1 MTEVSALKIR
11 LKFKK
16 HGTIRYI
23 GHLDMMRYFQK
34 AIRRAGIDIKYSEG
48 FSPHQIMSFA
58 FPLGVGM
65 ESDAEYVDITVN
77 DTKSTKESI
86 AALNAVM
93 AEGVEITGYVQ
104 LPDNTKPAMSQVAAA
119 RYTAALKEGYTLPVS
134 EEELKQ
140 KFDAFLSQPSI
151 VITKKT
157 KKGEKQMDLKPLIFE
172 ADLDGTTFSFFVS
185 SGSNDNLNPNFILDT
200 FFEQAQIAVRPY
212 AFLYTRQEVY
222 ALDPAKDEP
231 CYMSLLDFGTQIV

>member
-1 MTEVSALKIR
+1 M
-11 LKFKK
+11 KFKK
-16 HGTIRYI
+16 HGPTRYI

-58 FPLGVGM
+58 SPLGVGV

-77 DTKSTKESI
+77 STQSTKESI
-86 AALNAVM
+86 DALNAVM

-119 RYTAALKEGYTLPVS
+119 RYTASLKDGYALPIGEEALK
-134 EEELKQ
+134 Q
-140 KFDAFLSQPSI
+140 RFDAFLSQPSI

-157 KKGEKQMDLKPLIFE
+157 KKGEKEMDLKPLLFE
-172 ADLDGTTFSFFVS
+172 AALDGTTFSFFVS
-185 SGSNDNLNPNFILDT
+185 SGSSDNLKPSLILDT
-200 FFEQAQIAVRPY
+200 FFEQESITVSPY

-222 ALDPAKDEP
+222 ALDPTKDEP
-231 CYMSLLDFGTQIV
+231 HYISLLEFGTEIS